1 MKRSISLLLS
11 FVLALTACLSM
22 AVASVAAAPSYSMPG
37 KIRDQQGGSTR
48 STELS
53 YDAKSKTLTAVSED
67 ENTDALFDY
76 LLNQSTDSVS
86 NRFLDQNNVAAK
98 TAGSPYRDLFS
109 SDAIRSGKIKTL
121 VIKRMDP
128 GRTKIAQYS
137 FNAKN
142 NRLLSSKAEFDNN
155 AFGRTRT
162 ETRYEYNENGTISK
176 ITKHDKTD
184 NTETRTELKFGY
196 DIGGRLD
203 RYEVEFRDERNS
215 KNSYDSKV
223 SFQDFQNGCPKQ
235 STTERNG
242 KKTTQSYPEWR
253 FDGQKRVT
261 ENGSR
266 RYNYD
271 GSGRLNRTNVEHSSR
286 NVEYSNFFQI

>member
-1 MKRSISLLLS
+1 MKRTISLLLS
-11 FVLALTACLSM
+11 FVLALTMCLSM
-22 AVASVAAAPSYSMPG
+22 AISSFAAAKSISLPG
-37 KIRDQQGGSTR
+37 KIRDQYDGSAL

-53 YDAKSKTLTAVSED
+53 YDKNTKTLTAVSED
-67 ENTDALFDY
+67 KNTDALFDY

-109 SDAIRSGKIKTL
+109 SDAIRFGKIKTL

-142 NRLLSSKAEFDNN
+142 GRLLSSKAEFDNN
-155 AFGRTRT
+155 YFDRTRT
-162 ETRYEYNENGTISK
+162 ETRYEYNGNGTIAK

-184 NTETRTELKFGY
+184 NRETRTELRFGY

-203 RYEVEFRDERNS
+203 RYETEFRDERNS
-215 KNSYDSKV
+215 QNSYNSKV
-223 SFQDFQNGCPKQ
+223 SFQNFESNLPKQ
-235 STTERNG
+235 SVTERDG
-242 KKTTQSYPEWR
+242 KKTTQTYPTWR

-271 GSGRLNRTNVEHSSR
+271 GSGRLTRTYVERGSHE
-286 NVEYSNFFQI
+286 VEYSNFFDA